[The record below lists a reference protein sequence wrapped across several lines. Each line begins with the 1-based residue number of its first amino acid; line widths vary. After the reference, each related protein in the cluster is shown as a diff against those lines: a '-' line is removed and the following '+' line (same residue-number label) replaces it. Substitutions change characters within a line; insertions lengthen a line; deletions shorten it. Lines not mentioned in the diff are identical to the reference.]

1 MVERLVGDE
10 ELKAIDDLAR
20 AWGEVCRRF
29 QVPLDYNGEARADV
43 FYGLQSLEGALRD
56 RYVEVLEPSML
67 CLLHVVYAST
77 SMLERHLWPQEM
89 ARLDE
94 KIREAVHQ
102 ASQPGAKTY
111 TLEEVRERIRSRT
124 KLAAKD

>member
-1 MVERLVGDE
+1 MGERMVGEDD
-10 ELKAIDDLAR
+10 LKAIDALAR

-29 QVPLDYNGEARADV
+29 DVPLDYDGQARADV
-43 FYGLQSLEGALRD
+43 FYGLQSLEAALRD
-56 RYVEVLEPSML
+56 RYVEVVEPSML

-94 KIREAVHQ
+94 KIREAVEQ
-102 ASQPGAKTY
+102 ASRPGAKTY
-111 TLEEVRERIRSRT
+111 TLEEVRERIRSRA
-124 KLAAKD
+124 KLVSKD